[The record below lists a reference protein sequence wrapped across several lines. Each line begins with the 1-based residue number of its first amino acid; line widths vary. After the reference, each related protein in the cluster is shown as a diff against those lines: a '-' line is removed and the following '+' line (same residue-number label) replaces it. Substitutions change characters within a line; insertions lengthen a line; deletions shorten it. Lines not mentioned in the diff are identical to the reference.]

1 MDPNFFFYFKMF
13 PEPGSRPSP
22 DPTSPSTSI
31 LGVHSP
37 PAFNLKFPFSIS
49 VFSCPL
55 RATEFTRAMTHA
67 TPHQI
72 SMKPLLLGT
81 RCIFYKWRAK
91 NQLHASSGS
100 KEAPLSREVSQ
111 THAGHHMTEAWAAG
125 HTLPITPIH
134 TQAHTL
140 THLLSFQ
147 SQPALYYGAH
157 LHGVDLWRLV

>member
-1 MDPNFFFYFKMF
+1 MF
-13 PEPGSRPSP
+13 PEPESRPSP

-37 PAFNLKFPFSIS
+37 PALHLKFPFPTS
-49 VFSCPL
+49 VSSCPL
-55 RATEFTRAMTHA
+55 RATEAMTHV

-81 RCIFYKWRAK
+81 MCTFYRWRAK

-111 THAGHHMTEAWAAG
+111 THTGHHMTEAWADG
-125 HTLPITPIH
+125 HTLPIAPIH
-134 TQAHTL
+134 MRAHTL
-140 THLLSFQ
+140 THLLSLQ
-147 SQPALYYGAH
+147 SQPVLYYGAH